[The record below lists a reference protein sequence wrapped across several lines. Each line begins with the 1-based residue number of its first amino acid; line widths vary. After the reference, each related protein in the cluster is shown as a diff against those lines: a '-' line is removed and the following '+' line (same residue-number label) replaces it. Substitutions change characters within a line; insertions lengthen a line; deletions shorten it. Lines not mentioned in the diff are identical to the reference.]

1 MASKDF
7 KIIAGV
13 EIGTSKITVIVSEL
27 TTYDITIIGKAECQ
41 SAGIIKGIIID
52 AKAASNAVH
61 TALEAAEKNAQ
72 IPINEIILAQ
82 TGMHLQGFKTDAT
95 INVSSASNT
104 VSAIDIQTVCQNAT
118 SKQLPSDRTIVHEI
132 RRPFRLDG
140 QIIANPLDIRGN
152 RLEANYWIVH
162 GDTNTVSNTLHI
174 IQGYNLPILDL
185 SLSSLASGFM
195 VTTSEERHHGILAID
210 IGAGTTD
217 YVLYRDGAPHLTG
230 VVPVGGDH
238 ITNDLMLGLRV
249 SHSQAEIIKIRHGR
263 GTLLTRDK
271 TAKIW
276 LNGDHGIGDSHIPLH
291 AIEQIT
297 SARVSEIFEIICK
310 KLAADY
316 TPETTP
322 AGIVLTGGASKLER
336 IADAASKVFNA
347 PARLGEFP
355 AYIDGQLHLPG
366 YATALGLLFN
376 SAPAARDRLPKKK
389 KSLFNFFSL
398 L

>member
-1 MASKDF
+1 MASKDI

-13 EIGTSKITVIVSEL
+13 EIGTSKITVLVGEL
-27 TTYDITIIGKAECQ
+27 TTRNISIIGKAECQ
-41 SAGIIKGIIID
+41 SAGIVKGIITD

-61 TALEAAEKNAQ
+61 TALEAAEKSAQ

-95 INVSSASNT
+95 TNVSSVSNT
-104 VSAIDIQTVCQNAT
+104 VSATDIQTACQNAT
-118 SKQLPSDRTIVHEI
+118 SRQLPPNRTIVQEI

-140 QIIANPLDIRGN
+140 QIIANPIGIRGN

-162 GDTNTVSNTLHI
+162 GDTNTVANAIHI

-195 VTTSEERHHGILAID
+195 VTTPEDRHHGVLAID

-249 SHSQAEIIKIRHGR
+249 THGQAETIKNRHGR

-276 LNGDHGIGDSHIPLH
+276 LNGDHGIGDRQVPLL

-297 SARVSEIFEIICK
+297 SARASEIFEIILK
-310 KLAADY
+310 KLGIDY

-322 AGIVLTGGASKLER
+322 GGIVLTGGSSKLER
-336 IADAASKVFNA
+336 IADAAAKVFNA
-347 PARLGEFP
+347 PARPGEFS
-355 AYIDGQLHLPG
+355 ANVDAQLHLPG
-366 YATALGLLFN
+366 YATTLGLLFN
-376 SAPAARDRLPKKK
+376 NAPAARDRLPQKK
-389 KSLFNFFSL
+389 KSLFNFFGL
-398 L
+398 R

>member
-1 MASKDF
+1 MADKDL
-7 KIIAGV
+7 KIIGGV
-13 EIGTSKITVIVSEL
+13 EIGTSKITVLIGEVTTRNISIV
-27 TTYDITIIGKAECQ
+27 GKAECQ
-41 SAGIIKGIIID
+41 SAGIVKGIITD

-61 TALEAAEKNAQ
+61 TALEAAEKNAR
-72 IPINEIILAQ
+72 IPIDEIILAQ

-95 INVSSASNT
+95 VLVSSASNI
-104 VSAIDIQTVCQNAT
+104 VSSTDIQTACRNAIN
-118 SKQLPSDRTIVHEI
+118 KQLPENRTSVHEI

-140 QIIANPLDIRGN
+140 QIIANPLNIRGN

-162 GDTNTVSNTLHI
+162 GDTNTVANSLHI
-174 IQGYNLPILDL
+174 IRGYNRPIFDL
-185 SLSSLASGFM
+185 ALSSLASGFM
-195 VTTSEERHHGILAID
+195 ITTPEDRHHGVLAID

-230 VVPVGGDH
+230 VVPVGGNH

-249 SHSQAEIIKIRHGR
+249 TPGQAETIKTRHGR
-263 GTLLTRDK
+263 AALSTRDK

-276 LNGDHGIGDSHIPLH
+276 LNGDHGIGDRQIPLH
-291 AIEQIT
+291 SIEQIT
-297 SARVSEIFEIICK
+297 SARASEIFEIVRK
-310 KLAADY
+310 KLGADY

-322 AGIVLTGGASKLER
+322 GGIVLTGGSSKLEAM
-336 IADAASKVFNA
+336 ADAASKAFEA

-355 AYIDGQLHLPG
+355 ATVAEQLHLPG

-376 SAPAARDRLPKKK
+376 GASAVRDSLPKKK
-389 KSLFNFFSL
+389 RGIFNVFGL